1 MIYSKPCIKVDKIVI
16 VYGKKKNYPSF
27 GLTISKWQI
36 PLEISENTRF
46 FPNNSNINQHGTNF
60 FPSVNRISI
69 DWIFSFIC
77 HNMAGEIYRKLYYLR
92 RKKILSYST

>member
-1 MIYSKPCIKVDKIVI
+1 MIYSKPCIKVDKIVV
-16 VYGKKKNYPSF
+16 VYGKKKLSIFWFNHF
-27 GLTISKWQI
+27 KMA
-36 PLEISENTRF
+36 NTLRNFRKYAF